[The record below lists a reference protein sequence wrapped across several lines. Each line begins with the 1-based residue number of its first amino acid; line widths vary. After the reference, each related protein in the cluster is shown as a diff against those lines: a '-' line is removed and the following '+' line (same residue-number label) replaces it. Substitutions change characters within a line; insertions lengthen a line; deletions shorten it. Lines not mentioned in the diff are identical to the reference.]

1 MPDDLCKSLFVL
13 TGLMLLALLTALLLR
28 AKSAAWRAVLHAVM
42 GLASLLTANTVGGLF
57 GAKLGLNALTLP
69 VCAALGVPGTAL
81 LWALRCFL

>member
-1 MPDDLCKSLFVL
+1 MPDYICKALFVL
-13 TGLMLLALLTALLLR
+13 TGLMLLVLLTTILIRTKHAAVRAL
-28 AKSAAWRAVLHAVM
+28 LHAVM
-42 GLASLLTANTVGGLF
+42 GTVSLLTANTVGGLF

>member
-1 MPDDLCKSLFVL
+1 MPDYLCKALFVL
-13 TGLMLLALLTALLLR
+13 TGLMLLYLLTSILLR
-28 AKSAAWRAVLHAVM
+28 TKHAAVRALLHAVM
-42 GLASLLTANTVGGLF
+42 GTASLLMANTIGGLF

>member
-1 MPDDLCKSLFVL
+1 MPDYVCRALFVL
-13 TGLMLLALLTALLLR
+13 TGLMLLYLLTTILVRTRHAAVRAL
-28 AKSAAWRAVLHAVM
+28 LHAVM

>member
-1 MPDDLCKSLFVL
+1 MPDYVCRALFVL
-13 TGLMLLALLTALLLR
+13 TGLMLLYLLTTILMRTKRTAVRAL
-28 AKSAAWRAVLHAVM
+28 LHAVM

>member
-1 MPDDLCKSLFVL
+1 MPDYVCRALFVL
-13 TGLMLLALLTALLLR
+13 TGLMLVYLLTTILVRTRQAAVRAL
-28 AKSAAWRAVLHAVM
+28 LHAVM

-57 GAKLGLNALTLP
+57 GAKIGLNALTLP